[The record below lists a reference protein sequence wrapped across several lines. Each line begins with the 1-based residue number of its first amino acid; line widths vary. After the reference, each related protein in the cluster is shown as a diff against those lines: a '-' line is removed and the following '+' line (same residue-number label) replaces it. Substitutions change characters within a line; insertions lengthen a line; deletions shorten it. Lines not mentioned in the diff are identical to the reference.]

1 MALRCVLLATS
12 MVCLLF
18 VSSASARH
26 IVADDDKNAIVGHI
40 DYSEPTTYG
49 VQSPEE
55 MAYNLDADEVTL
67 SEIGKDVDHLRSA
80 DSYLM
85 SEFARPGPQGPAGP
99 RGEQGRQRKQPDS
112 SSWSTLLV
120 KLEGEGESDPGPQG
134 PPAVAT
140 RARHFSTLS
149 SMGWAGHHLAHASPE
164 EARRAQVLRHKL
176 ASEGELKKKLANV
189 YELRRRLRATVHK
202 IRTATG
208 QTAAQARK
216 PQR

>member
-99 RGEQGRQRKQPDS
+99 RGEQG
-112 SSWSTLLV
+112 
-120 KLEGEGESDPGPQG
+120 DPGPQG

>member
-67 SEIGKDVDHLRSA
+67 SEMFAPPFPFVLSRTLFMAAPACLR
-80 DSYLM
+80 
-85 SEFARPGPQGPAGP
+85 
-99 RGEQGRQRKQPDS
+99 
-112 SSWSTLLV
+112 
-120 KLEGEGESDPGPQG
+120 
-134 PPAVAT
+134 
-140 RARHFSTLS
+140 
-149 SMGWAGHHLAHASPE
+149 
-164 EARRAQVLRHKL
+164 
-176 ASEGELKKKLANV
+176 
-189 YELRRRLRATVHK
+189 
-202 IRTATG
+202 
-208 QTAAQARK
+208 
-216 PQR
+216 